1 MGGLVG
7 CAGALLMAAATGG
20 AALVPALLLLALGGH
35 YAGRAS
41 VEAVVLSEH
50 FGTLSVTRDRW
61 WTSSTRTFPLADVT
75 ARYYAHA
82 SLRSTKHHR
91 LALGYRGRPVAL
103 LDPKQG
109 YDRAGIERFHAAHAA
124 AIARASGAN
133 ASRIS
138 RLVERWFKQWMK
150 SLRLIHRAFAF
161 ANNQARDGCQGRK

>member
-1 MGGLVG
+1 MGGLLV
-7 CAGALLMAAATGG
+7 CAGALVMAAATGG

-82 SLRSTKHHR
+82 SLRSTKHH
-91 LALGYRGRPVAL
+91 LLELGYRGRPIAL

-109 YDRAGIERFHAAHAA
+109 YDRAGIERFHAALLAAQAAHAA
-124 AIARASGAN
+124 AIARASSAN
-133 ASRIS
+133 A
-138 RLVERWFKQWMK
+138 
-150 SLRLIHRAFAF
+150 
-161 ANNQARDGCQGRK
+161 

>member
-7 CAGALLMAAATGG
+7 CTVALVMAVATGG

-35 YAGRAS
+35 YAWRAS

-61 WTSSTRTFPLADVT
+61 FTSSARTFPLADIT
-75 ARYYAHA
+75 ARYYTHA

-91 LALGYRGRPVAL
+91 LALGYRGRPIAL

-109 YDRAGIERFHAAHAA
+109 YDRAGLERFHASLLAAQAADAA
-124 AIARASGAN
+124 ASARASVAN
-133 ASRIS
+133 A
-138 RLVERWFKQWMK
+138 
-150 SLRLIHRAFAF
+150 
-161 ANNQARDGCQGRK
+161 